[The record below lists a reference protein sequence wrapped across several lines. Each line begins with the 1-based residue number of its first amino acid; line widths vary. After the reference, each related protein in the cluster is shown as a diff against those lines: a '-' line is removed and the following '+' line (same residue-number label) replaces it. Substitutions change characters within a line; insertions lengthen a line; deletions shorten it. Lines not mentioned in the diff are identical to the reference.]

1 MKKSAGLLA
10 TLLLALPLFARPP
23 LSARM
28 RSLTITNP
36 ETHSVPA
43 DVAAGVYAQWRSY
56 VAAKHTATAGG
67 TVHTSA
73 ITDSRSSRVI
83 VIPAAGSVAGGGGS
97 LFFRSDVTLVNYEA
111 AAHDV
116 IVMWWPAGSSNTLA
130 TTGSNVITLTLQP
143 NTFNTYPDFVANTL
157 HQSGLGSIVV
167 IPSAGG
173 TLTFDAGIDGFSR
186 IYTKQPGS
194 NGTVSQEFPG
204 VDPDNSS
211 ISNEAVSLGLRQDND
226 YRTNWGI
233 VNTDSVSHTFHIT
246 FMGEN
251 NQTQTV
257 DVTVP
262 AYGMTQQAAPSGT
275 FGALNIVF
283 TGTDITNYG
292 SFIAYASSTDNV
304 TGDGWVSVASGD
316 YTSDSLAFLGV

>member
-10 TLLLALPLFARPP
+10 TLFLALPLMARPS
-23 LSARM
+23 LTARM
-28 RSLTITNP
+28 RSLTVTNP

-43 DVAAGVYAQWRSY
+43 DVAATVYAQWRAY
-56 VAAKHTATAGG
+56 VAAKHTAATGG
-67 TVHTSA
+67 AVHTSA
-73 ITDSRSSRVI
+73 VADSRSSRVI
-83 VIPAAGSVAGGGGS
+83 VIPAAGSLAGGGGS

-130 TTGSNVITLTLQP
+130 TTGANVITLTLQP

-167 IPSAGG
+167 IPSASG

-204 VDPDNSS
+204 VDPDSS
-211 ISNEAVSLGLRQDND
+211 AMFDEGVSLGLRQDAN

-233 VNTDSVSHTFHIT
+233 VNTDTVSHSFHIT

-251 NQTQTV
+251 NQTATV

-262 AYGMTQQAAPSGT
+262 AFGMIQQAAPAGT
-275 FGALNIVF
+275 FGALNVIF
-283 TGTDITNYG
+283 TSPDITSFG
-292 SFIAYASSTDNV
+292 SFIAYASSTDNT
-304 TGDGWVSVASGD
+304 TGDGWVSLAAGD
-316 YTSDSLAFLGV
+316 LSSNDLSSIGL

>member
-1 MKKSAGLLA
+1 MKKSAALLA
-10 TLLLALPLFARPP
+10 TLFLALPLFARPP

-28 RSLTITNP
+28 RSQTITNP
-36 ETHSVPA
+36 ETKSVPA
-43 DVAAGVYAQWRSY
+43 DVAASLVAQWRAY
-56 VAAKHTATAGG
+56 VASKHAGTTG
-67 TVHTSA
+67 GAVHTSA

-116 IVMWWPAGSSNTLA
+116 TVMWWPAGSTNTLA
-130 TTGSNVITLTLQP
+130 TTGSNVTTLTLQP

-157 HQSGLGSIVV
+157 HQSGLGSIVI
-167 IPSAGG
+167 IPSASGS
-173 TLTFDAGIDGFSR
+173 LTFDAGIDGFSR

-211 ISNEAVSLGLRQDND
+211 VFNEAAALGLRQDAN

-233 VNTDSVSHTFHIT
+233 VNTDSVSHSFHIT

-251 NQTQTV
+251 NQTASV

-262 AYGMTQQAAPSGT
+262 AFGMTQQAAPAGT
-275 FGALNIVF
+275 FGALSIVF
-283 TGTDITNYG
+283 SSPDISSFA
-292 SFIAYASSTDNV
+292 SFIAYASSTDNT
-304 TGDGWVSVASGD
+304 TGDGWVSLASGD
-316 YTSDSLAFLGV
+316 YASGDLSFLGV

>member
-1 MKKSAGLLA
+1 MRKSAVLLA
-10 TLLLALPLFARPP
+10 TILIALPLFARPS

-28 RSLTITNP
+28 KSLTIKNP
-36 ETHSVPA
+36 DTKSVPP
-43 DVAAGVYAQWRSY
+43 DVAASVYAQWRAY
-56 VAAKHTATAGG
+56 VAAKHATASSG

-73 ITDSRSSRVI
+73 VTDSRSSRVI
-83 VIPAAGSVAGGGGS
+83 VIPAAGSLAGGGGA
-97 LFFRSDVTLVNYEA
+97 LFFRSDVTLVNYES

-116 IVMWWPAGSSNTLA
+116 IVMWWPAGTSNNLN

-157 HQSGLGSIVV
+157 HQSGLGSIVI
-167 IPSAGG
+167 IPSASG
-173 TLTFDAGIDGFSR
+173 TLSFDAGIDGFSR

-204 VDPDNSS
+204 VDPDNAS
-211 ISNEAVSLGLRQDND
+211 IFNEGVSLGLRQDAN

-233 VNTDSVSHTFHIT
+233 VNTDSVSHSFHLT

-251 NQTQTV
+251 NQTATM

-262 AYGMTQQAAPSGT
+262 AFGMIQQAAPAGT
-275 FGALNIVF
+275 FGALTIIFSSPDV
-283 TGTDITNYG
+283 TDFA
-292 SFIAYASSTDNV
+292 SFIAYASSTDNT
-304 TGDGWVSVASGD
+304 TGDGWVSLASGD
-316 YTSDSLAFLGV
+316 FSSNDLGFFGV

>member
-10 TLLLALPLFARPP
+10 TILIALPLFARPS
-23 LSARM
+23 LSLRM
-28 RSLTITNP
+28 KSQTIRNP
-36 ETHSVPA
+36 ETQSVPA
-43 DVAAGVYAQWRSY
+43 DVAARVLAQWRAS
-56 VAAKHTATAGG
+56 VAAKHAGTATG

-83 VIPAAGSVAGGGGS
+83 IIPAAGSVAGGGGA

-116 IVMWWPAGSSNTLA
+116 IVMWWPAGSSNTLN

-157 HQSGLGSIVV
+157 HQSGLGSVVV
-167 IPSAGG
+167 IPSVGG
-173 TLTFDAGIDGFSR
+173 TLSFDAGIDGFSR
-186 IYTKQPGS
+186 IYTAQPGS
-194 NGTVSQEFPG
+194 SGTVSQEFPG
-204 VDPDNSS
+204 VDPDNASMF
-211 ISNEAVSLGLRQDND
+211 NEGVSLGMRQDAG

-233 VNTDSVSHTFHIT
+233 VNTDSVSHSFHIT
-246 FMGEN
+246 FLGEN
-251 NQTQTV
+251 NQSASM

-262 AYGMTQQAAPSGT
+262 PFGMTQQAAPAGT

-283 TGTDITNYG
+283 SSPDVTAFA
-292 SFIAYASSTDNV
+292 SFIAYASSTDNT
-304 TGDGWVSVASGD
+304 TGDGWVSLASGD
-316 YTSDSLAFLGV
+316 FSSSDLDFLGL

>member
-1 MKKSAGLLA
+1 MKKQAVLLA
-10 TLLLALPLFARPP
+10 TILIALPLFARPS

-28 RSLTITNP
+28 KSLTIRNP
-36 ETHSVPA
+36 ETQSVPS
-43 DVAAGVYAQWRSY
+43 DVAASVYAQWRAY
-56 VAAKHTATAGG
+56 VAAKHGATTPG

-83 VIPAAGSVAGGGGS
+83 IIPAAGSVAGGGGA
-97 LFFRSDVTLVNYEA
+97 LFFRSDVTLVNYEP

-116 IVMWWPAGSSNTLA
+116 IVMWWPAGTSNSLN
-130 TTGSNVITLTLQP
+130 TTGSNVLTLTLQP

-167 IPSAGG
+167 IPIVSGQ
-173 TLTFDAGIDGFSR
+173 LSFDAGIDGFSR

-204 VDPDNSS
+204 VDPDNASMF
-211 ISNEAVSLGLRQDND
+211 NEGVSLGLRQDTN

-233 VNTDSVSHTFHIT
+233 VNTDSVSHAFHLT

-251 NQTQTV
+251 NQTGTL

-262 AYGMTQQAAPSGT
+262 AFGMVQQAAPAGT

-283 TGTDITNYG
+283 SSPDVTAFA
-292 SFIAYASSTDNV
+292 SFVAYASSTDNT
-304 TGDGWVSVASGD
+304 TGDGWVSLASGD
-316 YTSDSLAFLGV
+316 YASSDLDFFGI